1 MMTIAKYSL
10 ENGVFATSLYG
21 NEWAGPD
28 GDRLT
33 IALLL
38 LQSETPSTIQ
48 IESFVE
54 SLEYT
59 PSAPVSSIIESTT
72 DWKVVPDGEF
82 HLISSNSS
90 LIVGISKDETLSQW
104 PDIASEKSFD
114 EEQKKAIHEAWEK
127 EVSGVS
133 QGAYVS
139 QSQHMLAMPSRLGLL
154 AQEDA
159 SVILWPPRQLNNEG
173 ERIPPVSNKLDNNAS
188 ILTWTKLSAL
198 GAPSE
203 FSLRAP
209 LLGGVST
216 VLVEFS
222 SGPKGVFML
231 VDDED
236 GVPAID
242 QTVSFEV
249 RRLYGQDNLI
259 HYGLK
264 ALLN

>member
-1 MMTIAKYSL
+1 MMPIAKYSL
-10 ENGVFATSLYG
+10 EDDVFATSVYG
-21 NEWAGPD
+21 VEWAGPD

-38 LQSETPSTIQ
+38 LQSEKPSTIQ

-54 SLEYT
+54 ALDYT
-59 PSAPVSSIIESTT
+59 PSTPVSSIIESTT
-72 DWKVVPDGEF
+72 DWKVDSEGEF
-82 HLISSNSS
+82 HLITSKSSP
-90 LIVGISKDETLSQW
+90 IVGISKGKNISKW
-104 PDIASEKSFD
+104 PDISSQKSFD
-114 EEQKKAIHEAWEK
+114 EEQKKAINEAWKK
-127 EVSGVS
+127 EISGVS

-139 QSQHMLAMPSRLGLL
+139 QSQHMLAMPSRLGLH

-159 SVILWPPRQLNNEG
+159 SVILWPPRQLNDEG
-173 ERIPPVSNKLDNNAS
+173 ERIAPASNKLEKSAT

-231 VDDED
+231 ADDEERI
-236 GVPAID
+236 PSID
-242 QTVSFEV
+242 QTVHFEV
-249 RRLYGQDNLI
+249 RRLYGQDELI

-264 ALLN
+264 AVLI

>member
-1 MMTIAKYSL
+1 MPISKSSVD
-10 ENGVFATSLYG
+10 NVIFATSAYG
-21 NEWAGPD
+21 ERWAGPD

-33 IALLL
+33 IALQL
-38 LQSETPSTIQ
+38 LQSETASTIQ
-48 IESFVE
+48 IDSFVE

-59 PSAPVSSIIESTT
+59 PSTSVSSIIESTT
-72 DWKVVPDGEF
+72 DWKVDSDGQY
-82 HLISSNSS
+82 HLIASNSS
-90 LIVGISKDETLSQW
+90 FIVALTKDEHISQW
-104 PDIASEKSFD
+104 PDLSLGKMID
-114 EEQKKAIHEAWEK
+114 EDHKNSIHGAWKK
-127 EVSGVS
+127 EVAGVS

-139 QSQHMLAMPSRLGLL
+139 QSQHRLAMPSRLGLH

-159 SVILWPPRQLNNEG
+159 STIVWPPRQLNAEG
-173 ERIPPVSNKLDNNAS
+173 ERIAPASNKLDNRAS
-188 ILTWTKLSAL
+188 ILTWTRLSAA

-231 VDDED
+231 ADDED
-236 GVPAID
+236 GQASIG
-242 QTVSFEV
+242 QEVSFEV
-249 RRLYGQDNLI
+249 RRLYGQDELI

-264 ALLN
+264 ALLI

>member
-1 MMTIAKYSL
+1 MMPISKSSSEHA
-10 ENGVFATSLYG
+10 VFASSTYG
-21 NEWAGPD
+21 EQWAGPD

-33 IALLL
+33 IALQL
-38 LQSETPSTIQ
+38 LQSQTPSTIQ
-48 IESFVE
+48 IDSFVN

-59 PSAPVSSIIESTT
+59 PSTPVASIIESTT
-72 DWKVVPDGEF
+72 DWTVSPDGEF
-82 HLISSNSS
+82 HLLASNSS
-90 LIVGISKDETLSQW
+90 FIVAISKLETISQW
-104 PDIASEKSFD
+104 PDLSSTKPVDEQQKIALED
-114 EEQKKAIHEAWEK
+114 AWKNEI
-127 EVSGVS
+127 VGVS

-139 QSQHMLAMPSRLGLL
+139 QSQHILAMPSRLGLH

-159 SVILWPPRQLNNEG
+159 SKIVWPPRQLNEQG
-173 ERIPPVSNKLDNNAS
+173 QRIAPASNRLDNAAT
-188 ILTWTKLSAL
+188 ILTWTRLSAV

-231 VDDED
+231 ADDEE
-236 GVPAID
+236 GQASIG

>member
-1 MMTIAKYSL
+1 MMTIVKYSL
-10 ENGVFATSLYG
+10 EEGVFATSAYG
-21 NEWAGPD
+21 DQWAGPD

-38 LQSETPSTIQ
+38 LQSETPSSIQ

-54 SLEYT
+54 SLEYE

-72 DWKVVPDGEF
+72 DWKVLPDGEF
-82 HLISSNSS
+82 QLITSSSS
-90 LIVGISKDETLSQW
+90 LIVGISKKNNISQW
-104 PDIASEKSFD
+104 PDFSSEKSFD
-114 EEQKKAIHEAWEK
+114 EEQRKAINEAWKK

-139 QSQHMLAMPSRLGLL
+139 QSQHMLSMPSRLGLH
-154 AQEDA
+154 AQEDD
-159 SVILWPPRQLNNEG
+159 SIILWPPRQLNNEG
-173 ERIPPVSNKLDNNAS
+173 ERIPPVSSKLDNNAL

-216 VLVEFS
+216 VLVEFT

-231 VDDED
+231 ADDED
-236 GVPAID
+236 GEPSID

>member
-1 MMTIAKYSL
+1 MPISKSSSEQA
-10 ENGVFATSLYG
+10 VFASSTYG
-21 NEWAGPD
+21 QQWAGPD

-33 IALLL
+33 IALQL
-38 LQSETPSTIQ
+38 LQSEMPSTIQ
-48 IESFVE
+48 IDSFVD
-54 SLEYT
+54 SLEFT
-59 PSAPVSSIIESTT
+59 PSTPVASIIESTT
-72 DWKVVPDGEF
+72 DWTVSSDGEF
-82 HLISSNSS
+82 HLLASTTSF
-90 LIVGISKDETLSQW
+90 IVAISKHESIRQW
-104 PDIASEKSFD
+104 PDLPSTKPVD
-114 EEQKKAIHEAWEK
+114 EQQKTALEEAWMNEIM
-127 EVSGVS
+127 GVS

-139 QSQHMLAMPSRLGLL
+139 QSQHMLAMPSRLGLH

-159 SVILWPPRQLNNEG
+159 SKIVWPPRQLNEQG
-173 ERIPPVSNKLDNNAS
+173 QRIAPASNRLDNAAK
-188 ILTWTKLSAL
+188 ILTWTRLSAV

-231 VDDED
+231 ADDEE
-236 GVPAID
+236 GQASID
-242 QTVSFEV
+242 QRVTFEV

>member
-1 MMTIAKYSL
+1 MPISKSSF
-10 ENGVFATSLYG
+10 ENTVFATSVYG
-21 NEWAGPD
+21 NQWAGPD

-33 IALLL
+33 IALQL
-38 LQSETPSTIQ
+38 LQSETASTVR

-54 SLEYT
+54 SLEFT
-59 PSAPVSSIIESTT
+59 PSTPVSSIIESTT
-72 DWKVVPDGEF
+72 DWKIDPNGQYR
-82 HLISSNSS
+82 LIASNS
-90 LIVGISKDETLSQW
+90 LAIVALTKDDDIAQW
-104 PDIASEKSFD
+104 PDLSPSKSIDEK
-114 EEQKKAIHEAWEK
+114 QKDAIDEAWGN

-133 QGAYVS
+133 QGAYIS
-139 QSQHMLAMPSRLGLL
+139 QSQHMLAMPSRLGLH

-159 SVILWPPRQLNNEG
+159 STIIWPPRQLNAEG
-173 ERIPPVSNKLDNNAS
+173 ERISSATNKLDSSAS
-188 ILTWTKLSAL
+188 ILTWTRLSAA

-216 VLVEFS
+216 VLVEFA

-231 VDDED
+231 ADDEE
-236 GVPAID
+236 GQAAID
-242 QTVSFEV
+242 QEVTFEV

-264 ALLN
+264 ALLI